1 MTAFRMFG
9 EIFSMGIQEFK
20 LRERFSWVP
29 FSTQRIHI
37 RGVVGGFTN
46 LYRRTGTIVRAT
58 KHSKKS
64 KTILPIR
71 MRIGFFPRLLFFVTE
86 PPASVI
92 PHSGHEV

>member
-46 LYRRTGTIVRAT
+46 LYRRTGIIVRAT
-58 KHSKKS
+58 KHNKRS

-71 MRIGFFPRLLFFVTE
+71 MRIGFFPLPRFLFTE
-86 PPASVI
+86 NPP
-92 PHSGHEV
+92 H